1 MSSQFSP
8 RKCLRGELAA
18 NVFAGRPQQMSSR
31 VAPSEFLPGSP
42 AANVF
47 AGRSQQMSARA
58 FSANV
63 FAGRSQ
69 EMSSRAAR
77 SKCLRELPAANVFAG
92 RSSKCLRGSPPAHVF
107 AGRPQQMYSLD
118 ISATGTRT
126 RVARVRAEYPNQL
139 DYSGSRKYS
148 NCACSIIFAIEPT
161 MAKLGAWTLQ
171 WRSWVHEFCKGE
183 VWVPELR
190 SGEVGCLS
198 CAAET
203 KKAFTR

>member
-92 RSSKCLRGSPPAHVF
+92 RSSKCLRGSPPANVF
-107 AGRPQQMYSLD
+107 AGRPQQMYFLD
-118 ISATGTRT
+118 ISATGTQT
-126 RVARVRAEYPNQL
+126 WVARVRAEYPNQL
-139 DYSGSRKYS
+139 NYS
-148 NCACSIIFAIEPT
+148 
-161 MAKLGAWTLQ
+161 
-171 WRSWVHEFCKGE
+171 
-183 VWVPELR
+183 ELR
-190 SGEVGCLS
+190 HCSDFCTSNFSDSLRGSSVKIGTIQRRL
-198 CAAET
+198 AWPLR
-203 KKAFTR
+203 KDDTRKSRSVTNSF